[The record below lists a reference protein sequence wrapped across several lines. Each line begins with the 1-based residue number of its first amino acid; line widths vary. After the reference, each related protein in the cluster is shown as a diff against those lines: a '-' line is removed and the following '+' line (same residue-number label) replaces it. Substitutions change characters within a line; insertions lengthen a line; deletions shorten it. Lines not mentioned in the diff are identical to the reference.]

1 MSEVGT
7 SACTGYLVLYLVQY
21 RIPRCELRVLR
32 FRDTSPSA
40 CLSKSV
46 LCDSHRDLRNAR
58 HATTS
63 NKVQQASSS
72 KHRYGIYNSW
82 MNFGWRTGVVPITM
96 TRRAVESWKSE
107 NAMYA
112 EHHRYAY
119 ALHFTVLPASIEM
132 DLLHEWMLYFS
143 SRFLYRAGWRSQLS
157 TPTFFVLFS
166 TTSMYNSTT

>member
-1 MSEVGT
+1 VSCSCTTTCTRVLQYAGAGLFWPCHSAIDRNLFSYWYQVVLLCYYCMVQHSNTPCSQFSAVRVLAASVLGTVQHVSYDMSEVGT

-82 MNFGWRTGVVPITM
+82 MNFG
-96 TRRAVESWKSE
+96 
-107 NAMYA
+107 
-112 EHHRYAY
+112 
-119 ALHFTVLPASIEM
+119 
-132 DLLHEWMLYFS
+132 
-143 SRFLYRAGWRSQLS
+143 
-157 TPTFFVLFS
+157 
-166 TTSMYNSTT
+166 